1 MSLALIERETVI
13 RGNFCFTISTDGG
26 QEDRFEDGHVLLLS
40 DLLLFCRTKTPEE
53 IHNNPEGDTSS
64 YWLLF
69 PPLAVRHVYAKDG
82 TMEDQGKETFD
93 MFIEYMIM
101 P

>member
-53 IHNNPEGDTSS
+53 IRNNPEGDTSS

-93 MFIEYMIM
+93 MFIECMVM